1 MFRNVVFSLHL
12 DVKFFGYFICLNVE
26 SCCLFWFSVRPTPE
40 AATTIVSKFT
50 LHTSSLPKPQ
60 YPVPVSLA
68 PRYPMDAKNAK
79 QAANT
84 TTKNVGGFQAQRE
97 ISADSGIGS
106 ISSHSNA
113 GIDNKRSPQR
123 LRHRPRNLEMVFS
136 GRNKFH
142 VRDLAEDS
150 FSDDNVQPLALPQ
163 LPTAYNTKSQP
174 QTANLR

>member
-1 MFRNVVFSLHL
+1 MLRLHS
-12 DVKFFGYFICLNVE
+12 I
-26 SCCLFWFSVRPTPE
+26 RPTPQA

-68 PRYPMDAKNAK
+68 PRHAMDTKNAK

-84 TTKNVGGFQAQRE
+84 SKKGFQAQRE

-106 ISSHSNA
+106 LSSHCSSHHA
-113 GIDNKRSPQR
+113 PIDYKKSPPSSLR
-123 LRHRPRNLEMVFS
+123 LKHRPRNLEMVFS

-142 VRDLAEDS
+142 VRDLTEDS
-150 FSDDNVQPLALPQ
+150 LSDENVQPLALPQ
-163 LPTAYNTKSQP
+163 LPTAYNTKIQP